1 MLQIPCFNGQLHRL
15 LYLPLALL
23 TAINIQYQ
31 AVHNKQYLSDT
42 MLTISDKEVHTP
54 SMKKA
59 FPFVNEVLFNK
70 TDCIVPIIL
79 FLKPIS

>member
-23 TAINIQYQ
+23 TAIDI
-31 AVHNKQYLSDT
+31 KQYLSAT
-42 MLTISDKEVHTP
+42 MLTISDKEVHTL

-70 TDCIVPIIL
+70 IDCIVPIIL

>member
-23 TAINIQYQ
+23 TAIDI
-31 AVHNKQYLSDT
+31 KQYLSAT
-42 MLTISDKEVHTP
+42 MLTISDKEVHTL

-70 TDCIVPIIL
+70 TDCIVHIIL